1 VTLRTLV
8 TAISFSSS
16 VLAAG
21 ASLIQRRAAPTQQA
35 AAGYPLWMFVIV
47 FVVFIAPVALCVP
60 AMLVFIPPAMIGIP
74 AMLASFSQVMARVVS
89 LRTSIPMVLNGLMQ
103 PMIGFC
109 DSTMALFI
117 TISA

>member
-1 VTLRTLV
+1 
-8 TAISFSSS
+8 
-16 VLAAG
+16 
-21 ASLIQRRAAPTQQA
+21 
-35 AAGYPLWMFVIV
+35 MFVIV

-60 AMLVFIPPAMIGIP
+60 AMLVFIPPPVIGIP
-74 AMLASFSQVMARVVS
+74 AMLASFSQVVARVVS

-117 TISA
+117 TISAQIWSRAEHHECNRCCGGKRRPCETMWQPRK